1 MKSKY
6 EVLAGGGVLIQKG
19 GHEKDQFFYALIHR
33 PRYND
38 WSFPKG
44 KQENDEDTLTC
55 SLREVQ
61 EETGYKCTT
70 VVELIST
77 SYTDNRGRSKLVRYW
92 LMTVKEGR
100 FIPNDEVD
108 SVAWLPY
115 HLAINTLSY
124 SRDREILE
132 SAQFAIGQNQLL

>member
-1 MKSKY
+1 MKSRY

-19 GHEKDQFFYALIHR
+19 GHEKDQIFYGLVHR

-44 KQENDEDTLTC
+44 KQENGEDPLAC
-55 SLREVQ
+55 ALREVQ
-61 EETGYKCTT
+61 EETGYRCTP
-70 VVELIST
+70 VMELMPT

-92 LMTVKEGR
+92 LMTVEKGQ

-115 HLAINTLSY
+115 HLAINALTY

-132 SAQFAIGQNQLL
+132 SAQFAVGQNQR